1 MGIDGDLLSRRL
13 CRQFPK
19 RSLPAEGLTKCKAL
33 IFLYGGVNRFIF
45 VLLCD
50 KMGLMY
56 PLRFLCLSTS
66 APRWVFSFIWV

>member
-1 MGIDGDLLSRRL
+1 M
-13 CRQFPK
+13 
-19 RSLPAEGLTKCKAL
+19 
-33 IFLYGGVNRFIF
+33 YGGVNRFIF